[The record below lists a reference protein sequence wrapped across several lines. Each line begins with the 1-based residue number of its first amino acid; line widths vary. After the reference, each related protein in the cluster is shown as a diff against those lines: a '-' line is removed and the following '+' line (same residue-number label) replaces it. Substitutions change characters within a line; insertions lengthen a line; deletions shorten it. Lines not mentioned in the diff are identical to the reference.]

1 METLPISVYTGSEDH
16 KLFTDVVNMGID
28 SRLTG
33 FTKSKFHYGD
43 LGTRLYLDFDMS
55 EIEILLRRLSDIE
68 DEDAESW
75 LSDIIYSIYN
85 VETY

>member
-1 METLPISVYTGSEDH
+1 MKTLPISVYAGSDDY

-28 SRLTG
+28 ARLTG
-33 FTKSKFHYGD
+33 FTRSKFYYTD
-43 LGTRLYLDFDMS
+43 LGSRLNLDFDMA

-68 DEDAESW
+68 DESAESW
-75 LSDIIYSIYN
+75 VSDIIYSIYD

>member
-1 METLPISVYTGSEDH
+1 MKTLPISVYTGSEDH
-16 KLFTDVVNMGID
+16 KLFTDIVNMGID

-33 FTKSKFHYGD
+33 FTKSKFYYTEIGS
-43 LGTRLYLDFDMS
+43 RLNLDFDMS

-68 DEDAESW
+68 DDDAESW